1 MRMPY
6 KDPNNIN
13 WLTIILGCLMAFFG
27 GVASYA
33 NKFLKG
39 EPFRLWILVA
49 QIIVS
54 MFAGALVILAAS
66 YYSWQ
71 PEMAGG
77 AAGLAGW
84 SGAAIVSALE
94 KRLIKKVEND

>member
-1 MRMPY
+1 MRMY

-13 WLTIILGCLMAFFG
+13 WLTIILVCFMAFFG
-27 GVASYA
+27 GIASYA

-39 EPFRLWILVA
+39 EPFRFWIMIA
-49 QIIVS
+49 QIMVS
-54 MFAGALVILAAS
+54 MFAGALVLLAAS

-71 PEMAGG
+71 LEIAGG

-84 SGAAIVSALE
+84 SGTAVVSALE
-94 KRLIKKVEND
+94 KRFIKKVENE